1 MIVLLGIIVYFALE
15 GKRRNPFEI
24 FYYSHHLFV
33 PFFACWQFHG
43 VRLSLATLQSLQ
55 SSARE
60 GQIVDCDWTD
70 IARFFDRCF
79 A

>member
-1 MIVLLGIIVYFALE
+1 MIVLSGIIVYFALE
-15 GKRRNPFEI
+15 GKRRNHFER

-43 VRLSLATLQSLQ
+43 VRLSLATLQS
-55 SSARE
+55 SARE
-60 GQIVDCDWTD
+60 DQIVICDWTD